1 MRIWSFYIHAPCATL
16 FPVGRTDNLNP
27 VPVTKSEI
35 KQMKNIAATP
45 FLAAAL
51 AAASP
56 LFAET
61 PDRFVRYVE
70 STGSQ
75 YVNTGVEGRWNT
87 KVEAQVEWLEFK
99 DSSLIGSRTSNSS
112 PNANSRLYLCYTYR
126 HGSESSYNVIYTAT
140 NGVLDEVYYN
150 SAAARWE
157 ANRIYDYSATLSAT
171 NGVGQTTTTINV
183 DGLEIFN
190 KSAPALDTGRTLH
203 LFACNV
209 AGTANYFSKARIY
222 RLKIWQGPIDGGDMA
237 LVRDLIPCMKNG
249 RAGLWD
255 AVSGDI
261 LYSGSSANL
270 VCDEDSEVPDEF
282 VEYVES
288 TGVNFIDTEVDA
300 RSGTVAEI
308 DLATLHNR
316 TLRRGILG
324 AVSGGGDY
332 FDLFHSYEA
341 KIACSYGT
349 RLSTGG
355 SYATGDRYHVVSSL
369 SAGSQ
374 TLTMARDGSATTN
387 TVFSATDAAAI
398 DTGLSLYLFGRNA
411 NGNVADCG
419 LYRLYGLKIRQDGA
433 LVRDFRPCLKDG
445 AFALYDDVSGRIFYP
460 KRGLLNGP
468 VQPIPVKAKELI
480 FVDYIESDGTQTLDT
495 GVRARYGTRAKGDF
509 AWAETLRTKANEVNT
524 YLEAPIFR
532 NARAYLGADDPT
544 YWPSYFY
551 MMYVED
557 RSVWCAYGNGLGNI
571 SVAYGATA
579 YSGSTTVSMSTAGTK
594 YSFDASFMDGEQTIE
609 LDGTQVW
616 SLSNDRNYDTGRNL
630 HIFSSGS
637 RYRSAARCYGLEIWQ
652 DGALVR
658 DFKPCIYQGKAMLYD
673 AVSKCVFRPSPDI
686 PASKVGSILFSG
698 EEKPMNYVDYVE
710 SDGTIFV
717 DTGVVGKSGT
727 AAALSLMFK
736 EKADKGFLDARK
748 GDSRFYLIHNGANN
762 NVFYIGYGKAQS
774 FNPCAVNTLY
784 NIQSELSVG
793 RQEVTVNGTRK
804 WTTGQST
811 TYIDPQDHID
821 TGLNLYVFAM
831 DQDGTPT
838 YPGAARLYCLRLSQ
852 GNADGSDKALVRN
865 FRPVRLSNGLVA
877 LWDFVEKRP
886 YLPQLVS
893 TPGTYVP
900 FPVVGPDGEK
910 VTAPFTLIIR

>member
-1 MRIWSFYIHAPCATL
+1 MNR
-16 FPVGRTDNLNP
+16 
-27 VPVTKSEI
+27 
-35 KQMKNIAATP
+35 IAALSL
-45 FLAAAL
+45 LAAAL
-51 AAASP
+51 AAESP

-61 PDRFVRYVE
+61 PDKFVRYVE

-75 YVNTGVEGRWNT
+75 WVDTGVEGRWNT
-87 KVEAQVEWLEFK
+87 KVECQVEWMDFA
-99 DSSLIGSRTSNSS
+99 DSAFFSAGDYSQNT
-112 PNANSRLYLCYTYR
+112 RLYLCYTYK
-126 HGSESSYNVIYTAT
+126 HGSESSYNVLYTCAGGYLDEVFYNGSAARWEKNRVYDYVAELTAT
-140 NGVLDEVYYN
+140 NG
-150 SAAARWE
+150 AGQ
-157 ANRIYDYSATLSAT
+157 AT
-171 NGVGQTTTTINV
+171 NTITV
-183 DGLEIFN
+183 DGLQVWSKASQGI
-190 KSAPALDTGRTLH
+190 DTGRTFY
-203 LFACNV
+203 LFANNRN
-209 AGTANYFSKARIY
+209 GSANAFSKTRCH
-222 RLKIWQGPIDGGDMA
+222 RMRIWQGPKDGGDMA

-261 LYSGSSANL
+261 LYSGSIANL

-341 KIACSYGT
+341 KVACSYGT
-349 RLSTGG
+349 RQSTGG
-355 SYATGDRYHVVSSL
+355 SYANGDRYHVVSSL

-374 TLTMARDGSATTN
+374 TLAMVRDGEGPAS
-387 TVFSATDAAAI
+387 TVYNATDTATI

-468 VQPIPVKAKELI
+468 AQPIPVKAKELI
-480 FVDYIESDGTQTLDT
+480 FVDYIESSGNETLDT
-495 GVRARYGTRAKGDF
+495 GVRARAGTRAKGEF
-509 AWAETLRTKANEVNT
+509 AWAETLRTKANEENT
-524 YLEAPIFR
+524 YLEAPVFR

-544 YWPSYFY
+544 YWPSFFY
-551 MMYVED
+551 MVYVEN
-557 RSVWCAYGNGLGNI
+557 RSVWCACGNGLGNN
-571 SVAYGATA
+571 SVPYGGTA
-579 YSGSTTVSMSTAGTK
+579 YDGSTAVTMSAAGTK
-594 YSFDASFMDGEQTIE
+594 HSFDASFMDGAQTVE

-658 DFKPCIYQGKAMLYD
+658 DFKPCIHQGKAMLYD

-686 PASKVGSILFSG
+686 PASKVGSILLSG
-698 EEKPMNYVDYVE
+698 EEKPVNYVDYVE
-710 SDGTIFV
+710 SDGTVFV

-727 AAALSLMFK
+727 AASLSLMFK
-736 EKADKGFLDARK
+736 EKADKGFLDSRK
-748 GDSRFYLIHNGANN
+748 GDSRFYLIHNGSNN

-774 FNPCAVNTLY
+774 FTPCAVNTLY
-784 NIQSELSVG
+784 NVQSELSVG
-793 RQEVTVNGTRK
+793 RQEVTVNGERK

-811 TYIDPQDHID
+811 TYIDPQDTID
-821 TGLNLYVFAM
+821 TGCNLYVFAM
-831 DQDGTPT
+831 DQDGAPT
-838 YPGAARLYCLRLSQ
+838 YPGAARLYYLRLSQ
-852 GNADGSDKALVRN
+852 GNADGSDMALVRN
-865 FRPVRLSNGLVA
+865 FKPVRLSNGLVA
-877 LWDFVEKRP
+877 LWDFVEKKA

-893 TPGTYVP
+893 SPGTYAP
-900 FPVVGPDGEK
+900 FPAVGPDGEN
-910 VTAPFTLIIR
+910 VALPFTLIIR